1 MNVFRRIWDWIKD
14 FIFMIASW
22 AILLLPESPF
32 QKFAKNFQ
40 ESSPFANML
49 NYINYFVPVGP
60 MMSFLATYL
69 AAVTIWYIVRWVLR
83 LAKYID

>member
-1 MNVFRRIWDWIKD
+1 
-14 FIFMIASW
+14 
-22 AILLLPESPF
+22 
-32 QKFAKNFQ
+32 
-40 ESSPFANML
+40 
-49 NYINYFVPVGP
+49 